1 MHLCEYLEHL
11 YYRWK
16 YRNRPTGPLVRSK
29 LYETKVKELLL
40 EDLNAMKF
48 TKVIEEL

>member
-16 YRNRPTGPLVRSK
+16 YRKNKGPLARSE
-29 LYETKVKELLL
+29 LYKTKVKELLL

-48 TKVIEEL
+48 KELI